1 MKEWN
6 PVFTREQIAQAKR
19 NGVSYLTLYA
29 RVKYYGWDID
39 KAINTPPH
47 DRFGNDVKSILPA
60 EAVKIAEQNGL
71 SRVDIWNRLN
81 AGWTLERAVHTPKTR
96 RKLHIP
102 AEALEIAKNNGIAR
116 RHIVMRLRMGWK
128 LDEAITKP
136 IRKKKRREG
145 KVS

>member
-6 PVFTREQIAQAKR
+6 PVFTREQIEQAKR

-29 RVKYYGWDID
+29 RVMNYGWDID
-39 KAINTPPH
+39 EAINTPPH
-47 DRFGNDVKSILPA
+47 DRFGNDVKSILPE
-60 EAVKIAEQNGL
+60 EAVKIAEKNGL

-81 AGWTLERAVHTPKTR
+81 AGWTLEKAIHTPKTR

-102 AEALEIAKNNGIAR
+102 AHALEIARKNGITR
-116 RHIVMRLRMGWK
+116 KQVSMRLRILGWT
-128 LDEAITKP
+128 LEEAVTKP
-136 IRKKKRREG
+136 VRKGKG

>member
-6 PVFTREQIAQAKR
+6 PVFTREQIEQAKR

-29 RVKYYGWDID
+29 RVINYGWDID
-39 KAINTPPH
+39 EAIHTPPH
-47 DRFGNDVKSILPA
+47 DRFGNDVKSILPE

-81 AGWTLERAVHTPKTR
+81 AGWTLEKAIHTPKTR

-102 AEALEIAKNNGIAR
+102 AYALEIAKKNGITR
-116 RHIVMRLRMGWK
+116 KQVSMRLRILGWT
-128 LDEAITKP
+128 LEEAITKP
-136 IRKKKRREG
+136 VKGKG